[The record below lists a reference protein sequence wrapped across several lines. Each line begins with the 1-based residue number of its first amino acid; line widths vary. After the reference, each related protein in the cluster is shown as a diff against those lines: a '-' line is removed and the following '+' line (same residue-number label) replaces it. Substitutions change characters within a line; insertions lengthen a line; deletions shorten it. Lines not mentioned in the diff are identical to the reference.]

1 MKPLAEINKVITY
14 LPSVMNYEDRIHQLN
29 NSCDYQNNIQ
39 IFIFTKSLG
48 IKKNQIISKKF
59 HKINFEFLEN
69 KLSNKSIF
77 LQFKIGRYLY
87 NLKDN
92 FLLLDWFANF
102 FLIGL
107 LLKLSKNNHYVF
119 SPVISSWG
127 WIYKQ
132 FKFEVPIFSFRYTW
146 FRLISV
152 PTELISIFSANI
164 VVVQSVKLK
173 KFYSRV
179 YGIKSE
185 KIIVNYNYTSL
196 KPKNA
201 NPKKL
206 HKKLVIGYIGNFE
219 KHKGNR
225 IIYEIANQSKFN
237 LILAGSSKGYKNI
250 KLLEKVK
257 SLKNV
262 DFVGKLDREGVNL
275 FYNSIDVLILPSY
288 HEGSP
293 RVVTEFLSFRKPII
307 SFNNPGLDYCGKNSL
322 VFLLDYFQD
331 HKDFLKILRRIN
343 NNEFNKIEKCTNKI
357 NPKYALFN

>member
-1 MKPLAEINKVITY
+1 M
-14 LPSVMNYEDRIHQLN
+14 
-29 NSCDYQNNIQ
+29 
-39 IFIFTKSLG
+39 
-48 IKKNQIISKKF
+48 
-59 HKINFEFLEN
+59 
-69 KLSNKSIF
+69 
-77 LQFKIGRYLY
+77 
-87 NLKDN
+87 
-92 FLLLDWFANF
+92 
-102 FLIGL
+102 
-107 LLKLSKNNHYVF
+107 
-119 SPVISSWG
+119 
-127 WIYKQ
+127 
-132 FKFEVPIFSFRYTW
+132 
-146 FRLISV
+146 
-152 PTELISIFSANI
+152 
-164 VVVQSVKLK
+164 
-173 KFYSRV
+173 
-179 YGIKSE
+179 
-185 KIIVNYNYTSL
+185 NYNYTSL

-237 LILAGSSKGYKNI
+237 LILAGSSKGYRNI

-257 SLKNV
+257 ALKNV
-262 DFVGKLDREGVNL
+262 DYVGKLDREGVNL

-293 RVVTEFLSFRKPII
+293 RVVTEFLNFRKPII

-331 HKDFLKILRRIN
+331 HKDFLKILRKIN